1 MESGTEPR
9 PRSGATAGADRSLAH
24 RSAATPSTRTPAGR
38 LLRDVTQQLLEVEAL
53 LQREAASEALSRA
66 LELVR
71 STREALSLLV
81 LERATRRAAP
91 VVPDRPSVV
100 RRLELSRGTASA
112 PATRAFCRDTLSSWS
127 VSDELA
133 ASAVDVASELVTN
146 ALRASRSPVVL
157 RLELREDGLLVS
169 TWDDA
174 EGRPQLRPYRPG
186 VSESGIGLHLVE
198 HLSQAWGWTDEQ
210 GGKWVW
216 ARMGPEPGP
225 VLHRRPPGPRPH
237 LGPWRTG

>member
-1 MESGTEPR
+1 MASGTGS
-9 PRSGATAGADRSLAH
+9 RSGGGAGRSTAH
-24 RSAATPSTRTPAGR
+24 RPAVAPSTRTPAGR
-38 LLRDVTQQLLEVEAL
+38 LLRDVTQQLVEVEEL
-53 LQREAASEALSRA
+53 LQQEPPSEALDQAIER
-66 LELVR
+66 VR

-81 LERATRRAAP
+81 LERAAGRPGP
-91 VVPDRPSVV
+91 VATDRPSIV

-112 PATRAFCRDTLSSWS
+112 PATRAFCRDTLASWS
-127 VSDELA
+127 VPDELA

-157 RLELREDGLLVS
+157 RLELREDGLLIS
-169 TWDDA
+169 TWDDGD
-174 EGRPQLRPYRPG
+174 GRPQLRPYRPG
-186 VSESGIGLHLVE
+186 ISERGIGLHLVE

-237 LGPWRTG
+237 LGPWSD